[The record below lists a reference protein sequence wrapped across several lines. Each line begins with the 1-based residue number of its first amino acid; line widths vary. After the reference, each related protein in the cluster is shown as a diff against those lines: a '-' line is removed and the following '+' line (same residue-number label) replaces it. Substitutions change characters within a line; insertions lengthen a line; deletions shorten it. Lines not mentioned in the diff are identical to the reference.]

1 MNNVNKSVLRVNKF
15 FKQLENFNSYN
26 IIIHTDKK
34 NALIQSK
41 ISDNRN
47 NKISFIDGEL
57 FIVKPNI
64 KVATFPYNGGIKEYK
79 YIISLTDDPLISII
93 KNNGGIIVGSSNM
106 DEAAFGG
113 DTSSSFYGRC
123 INPLN
128 KQLSVGGSSG
138 GSAAAISSGIV
149 NYSIGTDTMGSVR
162 IPASYCGVIGYKP
175 SSSILSNKDLLLLS
189 HTYDTIG
196 FMSNNMIN
204 INKLYDLINI
214 KNKIKSYKNIADN
227 NKIRCIIPSQVIE
240 EKINEDVLK
249 NFYYVISKLKKFN
262 VNIEIK
268 SLDNWQPNNHRKAL
282 LKLVENEG
290 AKNLKDLLNDK
301 KSKITDNLRNN
312 LSFGESITRDKIY
325 NYQKELEKLKK
336 TVGRIFDDF
345 DLIIMPTTPQNSFY
359 IRSKPPEN
367 QANFTSLANIADLPS
382 ICLPFFNNS
391 KKPSSLQMIA
401 SNLND
406 NFLIKT
412 SSYFEKILQ

>member
-26 IIIHTDKK
+26 IVIHTDKK

-57 FIVKPNI
+57 FVVKPNI

-79 YIISLTDDPLISII
+79 YTISLTDDPLISII

-204 INKLYDLINI
+204 INNLYDLIKI

-227 NKIRCIIPSQVIE
+227 NKIRCIIPSQVVE

-249 NFYYVISKLKKFN
+249 DFYYVISKLKKFN

-268 SLDNWQPNNHRKAL
+268 SLDNWQPNHHRKAL

-325 NYQKELEKLKK
+325 KYQKELEKLKK
-336 TVGRIFDDF
+336 NVRQIFDDF
-345 DLIIMPTTPQNSFY
+345 DIIIMPTTPQNSFDIKY
-359 IRSKPPEN
+359 KTPDN

-382 ICLPFFNNS
+382 VCLPFFNNS
-391 KKPSSLQMIA
+391 KKPSSLQIIA
-401 SNLND
+401 SNMND
-406 NFLIKT
+406 NYLIKI